1 MKTTKFLYIAL
12 VFISVLS
19 CTKTKPEPDNIFRFK
34 EYIAFNTF
42 GEVSIASPIRVVL
55 AQPTDHKRSPEALVL
70 GVLAAVG
77 IASLGLLVASL

>member
-55 AQPTDHKRSPEALVL
+55 AQPLISIKTIKKFRQS
-70 GVLAAVG
+70 
-77 IASLGLLVASL
+77 IW